1 MLKEQQHR
9 CSKKMGTFALSRF
22 HRLGLGGDSGCV
34 FARLRKVGNGGL
46 V

>member
-1 MLKEQQHR
+1 MSKEQQHL

-22 HRLGLGGDSGCV
+22 HSSGLGVDSGCV
-34 FARLRKVGNGGL
+34 FARLQKVGKGGL